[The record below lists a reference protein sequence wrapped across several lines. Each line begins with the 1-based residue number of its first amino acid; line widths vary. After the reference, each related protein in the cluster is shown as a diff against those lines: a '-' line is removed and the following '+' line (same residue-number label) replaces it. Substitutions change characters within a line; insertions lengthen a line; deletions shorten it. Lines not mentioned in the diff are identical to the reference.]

1 MPGASL
7 LLGAECR
14 PAVDELT
21 LAVDTRSAVPPY
33 EQIRL
38 QLVDAL
44 KSGFFRAGE
53 RLPSI
58 RQLAGDLGLATN
70 TVGRAFKELE
80 SEGFIESRGPLGSFV
95 GKTKTLGRRDRRVR
109 LNAVAQNYVLEV
121 KRLGVDSSDALDAV
135 RVALGSR

>member
-1 MPGASL
+1 M
-7 LLGAECR
+7 
-14 PAVDELT
+14 DELT

-38 QLVDAL
+38 QLHDAL
-44 KSGFFRAGE
+44 RSGLLRAGE

-80 SEGFIESRGPLGSFV
+80 TGGFIESRGPLGTFV
-95 GKTKTLGRRDRRVR
+95 GKTKTLSLRERRR
-109 LNAVAQNYVLEV
+109 QLEAAAESFALES
-121 KRLGVDSSDALDAV
+121 KRLGIDTPDALDAV
-135 RVALGSR
+135 RAALGS